1 MPTENPLIAQ
11 AAVLIVAPSEKVW
24 EALTRPDLIKIYLFG
39 TTVKTDWQVGSP
51 IIYEGQW
58 QGKSYQDKGIVV
70 QVERG
75 KLLVSTYWS
84 SMAGFPDLPEN
95 YKTVRYELSPEGPAT
110 RLTITQDNNAT
121 PEEANHSSQ
130 NWKMV
135 LEGIKK
141 LLERGASMKRT
152 LGRSGIEVSA
162 LGMGCWAIGGP
173 FWAGTTPNGWG
184 EVDDEESIRAI
195 HAALDIGVNL
205 FDTANV
211 YGAGHSERVLARAFV
226 GRRSQVVIATKFNAV
241 FVEITRQVT
250 GSDTSP
256 AGIRKACE
264 DSLRRLDTD
273 YIDLYQFHDNGFPA
287 EQAAPIREVLE
298 ELVQAGKIRAY
309 GWSTDFPERAEVF
322 AQGAHCSAVQ
332 LQLNVLDDN
341 PAMIALC
348 EKHNLAALNR
358 GPLAMGLLTDKY
370 TGKVKVA
377 ADDVRGEKSP
387 DWMKYFKDGLPN
399 PEWAAKRDAIRAIL
413 TSQGRSLA
421 QGALAWNWGRS
432 EKTLPIPG
440 FRTVAQVQENA
451 GAMQFGSLS
460 QAQMSEIDKLLER
473 A

>member
-1 MPTENPLIAQ
+1 MSNNNLLIAQ
-11 AAVLIVAPSEKVW
+11 AGITINAPSEKVW
-24 EALTRPDLIKIYLFG
+24 GALTKPDLIKQYLFG
-39 TTVKTDWQVGSP
+39 TTVKTNWQVGSP

-58 QGKSYQDKGIVV
+58 EGKTYQDKGTVWEI
-70 QVERG
+70 EPGR
-75 KLLVSTYWS
+75 LLVSTYWS
-84 SMAGFPDLPEN
+84 SMAGLPDTPEN
-95 YKTVRYELSPEGPAT
+95 YKTVRYELSSEGLGT

-121 PEEANHSSQ
+121 PEEASHSNQ
-130 NWKMV
+130 NWQMV

-141 LLERGASMKRT
+141 LLEGVIVMKRT

-173 FWAGTTPNGWG
+173 FWNGNTPNGWG

-195 HAALDIGVNL
+195 HKALDLGVNL

-211 YGAGHSERVLARAFV
+211 YGAGHSERVLARAFA
-226 GRRSQVVIATKFNAV
+226 GRRTQVVIATKFNAV
-241 FVEITRQVT
+241 FDETTRQVT
-250 GSDTSP
+250 GSDTTP

-264 DSLRRLDTD
+264 DSLRRLNTDT
-273 YIDLYQFHDNGFPA
+273 IDLYQFHDNGFPA
-287 EQAAPIREVLE
+287 DQAAPIRETLE
-298 ELVQAGKIRAY
+298 ELVIAGKIRAY

-322 AQGAHCSAVQ
+322 AQGPHCSTVQ

-341 PAMIALC
+341 PAMLALC

-370 TGKVKVA
+370 TGRIKVA

-399 PEWAAKRDAIRAIL
+399 PEWAAKRDAIREIL
-413 TSQGRSLA
+413 TSQGRTLA
-421 QGALAWNWGRS
+421 QGALAWNWARS

-451 GAMQFGSLS
+451 GAMQFGPLT
-460 QAQMSEIDKLLER
+460 QEQMSEIDRLLER